1 MLGADHTLSLQYW
14 ASLRSAPVY
23 KQVRKDDNNP
33 VLVFTKPTACIMWI
47 PVTTRRI
54 TAKLWLPGA
63 FGPSARA
70 SCMLRSRITRFA
82 DIEKGKHGNG
92 EGDRNDV
99 CIDRVAP
106 IGCLW
111 RRSAGIGGKPCGN
124 WAWRRCKHQA
134 NIMWPR
140 GSSGTGYSLAT
151 GPERIDS
158 GPEVPMG

>member
-1 MLGADHTLSLQYW
+1 VQTILSVCNIGLHCAVGRYISKFARMTTTQFSCSRNPRR
-14 ASLRSAPVY
+14 ASCGFPSQHEGSLPSFGCL
-23 KQVRKDDNNP
+23 
-33 VLVFTKPTACIMWI
+33 VL
-47 PVTTRRI
+47 
-54 TAKLWLPGA
+54 

-151 GPERIDS
+151 GPERIDC
-158 GPEVPMG
+158 GPEVPVG